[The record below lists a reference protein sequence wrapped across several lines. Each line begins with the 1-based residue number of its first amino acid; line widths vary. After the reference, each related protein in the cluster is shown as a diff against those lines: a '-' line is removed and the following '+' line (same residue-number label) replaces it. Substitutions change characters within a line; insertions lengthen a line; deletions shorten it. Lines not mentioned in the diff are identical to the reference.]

1 MKLLKEILYKAGI
14 EDVIGPTN
22 VAIDSIHFD
31 SRQVQGYSLFIAIKG
46 IISDGHEFVEQAIQ
60 LGAIAI
66 VCEEMPETLH
76 GGITYVKV
84 KDSAEA
90 LAQAAANFYD
100 HPSSKLH
107 LVGITGTNGKTT
119 TANLLWQLF
128 SKLGKKSGLIS
139 TVINRIGKDAIP
151 ATHTT
156 PDVLTLNRLLHRM
169 VEEGITHCFMEVSSH
184 ALVQKRTRGIEFKV
198 GIFTNIT
205 HDHLDYHKTFD
216 EYIKAKKSFF
226 DDLREGSVAI
236 VNQDDVHAEVMVQ
249 NTKAQVRSYAIKSFA
264 DYKAKII
271 ENHFNGIHILL
282 DGNDLYTKLI
292 GSFNTYNLL
301 ATYAAAIELETDK
314 LSVLTAIS
322 TLNPVEGRFQ
332 HIRTE
337 KNVSA
342 IIDYAHTPDAL
353 KNVLKT
359 IIEISSGNEKV
370 ITVVGCGGNRDK
382 AKRPVMAKIACE
394 FSDKVIFTSDNPRS
408 EDPKDIVSDMNGG
421 VEGIHFKKT
430 LNIIDRRE
438 AIKVAC
444 DMAESGDVILIAG
457 KGHEKYQEVK
467 GVKYPFDDYEV
478 VLETLKMLEK

>member
-1 MKLLKEILYKAGI
+1 MKLLKEILYKTGI

-31 SRQVQGYSLFIAIKG
+31 SRKVQGYSVFIAIRG
-46 IISDGHEFVEQAIQ
+46 LNSDGHDFIDQSIQ

-84 KDSAEA
+84 KDTSEA

-100 HPSSKLH
+100 HPSSKLK

-119 TANLLWQLF
+119 TATIMWQLF
-128 SKLGKKSGLIS
+128 SELGKKSGLIS
-139 TVINRIGKDAIP
+139 TVVIKIGKDEIP

-169 VEEGITHCFMEVSSH
+169 VEEGCSHCFMEVSSH
-184 ALVQKRTRGIEFKV
+184 ALVQKRTSGIDFKV

-216 EYIKAKKSFF
+216 EYIKAKKLFF
-226 DDLREGSVAI
+226 DGLSEDAI
-236 VNQDDVHAEVMVQ
+236 ALINQDDNHAEVMVQ
-249 NTKAQVRSYAIKSFA
+249 NTKAKVKTYAIKSFA

-271 ENHFNGIHILL
+271 ENQFNGIHILL

-292 GSFNTYNLL
+292 GSFNTYNIL
-301 ATYAAAIELETDK
+301 ASFAAAIELETEK

-322 TLNPVEGRFQ
+322 ALDPVEGRFQ
-332 HIRTE
+332 HFRTE

-359 IIEISSGNEKV
+359 ILEISSGNEKV
-370 ITVVGCGGNRDK
+370 ITVVGCGGDRDK
-382 AKRPVMAKIACE
+382 TKRPLMARIACE

-408 EDPKDIVSDMNGG
+408 EDPKDIIADMNEG

-444 DMAESGDVILIAG
+444 DMALPGDVLLIAG
-457 KGHEKYQEVK
+457 KGHEKYQEIK
-467 GVKYPFDDYEV
+467 GVRYPFDDYEV
-478 VLETLKMLEK
+478 VSETLKMLEK